1 MAKGKKYNDDI
12 KISIHA
18 PRVGSDT
25 KNYDWV
31 GRRKRKG
38 EEMIADE
45 KVYLSRMKKSMTR
58 EEKLFFL
65 DYLNMQDFDAVVDYG
80 GADGTLLSIVKDFVR
95 PDCELY
101 CIDEYAYSIANHNY
115 SIANYNYSITVNRIT
130 YGDEAQAMSWT
141 IGKKYLLI
149 FSSVLH
155 EMVAFPALGL
165 ILGAQAVAI
174 RDMYFDKL
182 LVDEPH
188 RKEIEGIKAQLK
200 NAYSTYETPTLADAY
215 QLLLKYTYEENYKKE
230 SVEDYFCN
238 LAKNLIDRLFVWQK
252 TFKCLCHQTYI
263 LPYIKKRVKKDFRI
277 EMKYPTHLKSLWV
290 RKAK

>member
-1 MAKGKKYNDDI
+1 
-12 KISIHA
+12 
-18 PRVGSDT
+18 
-25 KNYDWV
+25 
-31 GRRKRKG
+31 
-38 EEMIADE
+38 MIADE

-80 GADGTLLSIVKDFVR
+80 GADGTLLNIVKDFVR

-101 CIDEYAYSIANHNY
+101 CIDNYAYGTANHTCGT
-115 SIANYNYSITVNRIT
+115 ANDRIT
-130 YGDEAQAMSWT
+130 YGDETQALGWT

-155 EMVAFPALGL
+155 EMMELPKLDL
-165 ILGAQAVAI
+165 IWGAQAIAI

-188 RKEIEGIKAQLK
+188 RREIEGTKAWLS

-215 QLLLKYTYEENYKKE
+215 QLLLKYTYEANYAKE
-230 SVEDYFCN
+230 STEDYFCN
-238 LAKNLIDRLFVWQK
+238 LAKSLIDRLFVWQK
-252 TFKCLCHQTYI
+252 KFKCLCHQTYI
-263 LPYIKKRVKKDFRI
+263 LPYIKERVKKDWGI

-290 RKAK
+290 KEAK

>member
-1 MAKGKKYNDDI
+1 
-12 KISIHA
+12 
-18 PRVGSDT
+18 
-25 KNYDWV
+25 
-31 GRRKRKG
+31 
-38 EEMIADE
+38 MIADE

-65 DYLNMQDFDAVVDYG
+65 DYLNMKEFDAVVDYG

-101 CIDEYAYSIANHNY
+101 CIDEYSYSAGNNTY
-115 SIANYNYSITVNRIT
+115 YITSQGIT
-130 YGDEAQAMSWT
+130 YGSETQAMCWT
-141 IGKKYLLI
+141 FGKKYLLI

-155 EMVAFPALGL
+155 EMAALPALGL
-165 ILGAQAVAI
+165 IWGAQAVAI

-215 QLLLKYTYEENYKKE
+215 QLLLKYTYEENYEKE
-230 SVEDYFCN
+230 SAEDYFCN
-238 LAKNLIDRLFVWQK
+238 LAKSLIDRLFVWQK
-252 TFKCLCHQTYI
+252 AFKCLCHQTYI

-290 RKAK
+290 RKAQ

>member
-1 MAKGKKYNDDI
+1 
-12 KISIHA
+12 
-18 PRVGSDT
+18 
-25 KNYDWV
+25 
-31 GRRKRKG
+31 
-38 EEMIADE
+38 MIADE
-45 KVYLSRMKKSMTR
+45 KVYLSRMKKSMTK

-80 GADGTLLSIVKDFVR
+80 GADGTLLSIVRDFVR
-95 PDCELY
+95 PDCKLY
-101 CIDEYAYSIANHNY
+101 CVDEYIYGITNGYSIA
-115 SIANYNYSITVNRIT
+115 INRIINAT
-130 YGDEAQAMSWT
+130 ESQVMGWT

-155 EMVAFPALGL
+155 EMLALPALGL
-165 ILGAQAVAI
+165 IVGAQAVAI

-188 RKEIEGIKAQLK
+188 RREIEGIKSRLG

-215 QLLLKYTYEENYKKE
+215 QLLLKYTYVENSNKE

-238 LAKNLIDRLFVWQK
+238 LAKSLIDRLFVWQK

-263 LPYIKKRVKKDFRI
+263 LPYIKERVKKDWGI

-290 RKAK
+290 REEEK

>member
-1 MAKGKKYNDDI
+1 
-12 KISIHA
+12 
-18 PRVGSDT
+18 
-25 KNYDWV
+25 
-31 GRRKRKG
+31 
-38 EEMIADE
+38 MIADE
-45 KVYLSRMKKSMTR
+45 KVYLSRMKKSMTK

-101 CIDEYAYSIANHNY
+101 CVEEYSYSTANIK
-115 SIANYNYSITVNRIT
+115 SQGIT
-130 YGDEAQAMSWT
+130 YASEQQAMDWT
-141 IGKKYLLI
+141 FGKKYLLI

-155 EMVAFPALGL
+155 EMLALPALGL
-165 ILGAQAVAI
+165 IWGAQAVAI

-188 RKEIEGIKAQLK
+188 RREIEGIKARLS

-215 QLLLKYTYEENYKKE
+215 QLLLKYTYEENYEKE
-230 SVEDYFCN
+230 STEDYFCN
-238 LAKNLIDRLFVWQK
+238 LAKSLIDRLFVWQK

-263 LPYIKKRVKKDFRI
+263 LPYIKERVKKDWGI

-290 RKAK
+290 WEAK

>member
-1 MAKGKKYNDDI
+1 
-12 KISIHA
+12 
-18 PRVGSDT
+18 
-25 KNYDWV
+25 
-31 GRRKRKG
+31 
-38 EEMIADE
+38 MIADE
-45 KVYLSRMKKSMTR
+45 KVYLSRMKKSMTK

-65 DYLNMQDFDAVVDYG
+65 NYLNMQDFDAVVDYG

-101 CIDEYAYSIANHNY
+101 CIDEYS
-115 SIANYNYSITVNRIT
+115 
-130 YGDEAQAMSWT
+130 YGTTRYDGIIYTTEAQAMGWT

-155 EMVAFPALGL
+155 EMLALPALGL

-174 RDMYFDKL
+174 RDTYFDKL

-188 RKEIEGIKAQLK
+188 RREIGGIKARLS

-215 QLLLKYTYEENYKKE
+215 QLLLKYTYVENYNKE
-230 SVEDYFCN
+230 SVEDYFYN
-238 LAKNLIDRLFVWQK
+238 LAKSLIDRLFVWQK

-263 LPYIKKRVKKDFRI
+263 LPYIKKRVKKDWGI

-290 RKAK
+290 KEAK

>member
-1 MAKGKKYNDDI
+1 
-12 KISIHA
+12 
-18 PRVGSDT
+18 
-25 KNYDWV
+25 
-31 GRRKRKG
+31 
-38 EEMIADE
+38 MIADE

-65 DYLNMQDFDAVVDYG
+65 NYLNMQDFDAVVDYG

-101 CIDEYAYSIANHNY
+101 CIDEYSYG
-115 SIANYNYSITVNRIT
+115 ITNRDKIT
-130 YGDEAQAMSWT
+130 YATESQVMGWT

-155 EMVAFPALGL
+155 EMVALPALGL
-165 ILGAQAVAI
+165 IWGAQAVAI

-188 RKEIEGIKAQLK
+188 RREIEGIKAWLS

-215 QLLLKYTYEENYKKE
+215 QLLLKYTYEENYEKE
-230 SVEDYFCN
+230 STEDYFCN

-263 LPYIKKRVKKDFRI
+263 LPYIKERVKKDWGI

-290 RKAK
+290 REAK

>member
-1 MAKGKKYNDDI
+1 
-12 KISIHA
+12 
-18 PRVGSDT
+18 
-25 KNYDWV
+25 
-31 GRRKRKG
+31 
-38 EEMIADE
+38 MIADE
-45 KVYLSRMKKSMTR
+45 KVYLSRMKKSMTKK
-58 EEKLFFL
+58 EKLFFL

-101 CIDEYAYSIANHNY
+101 CIDEYSYG
-115 SIANYNYSITVNRIT
+115 ITNRDKIT
-130 YGDEAQAMSWT
+130 YATEQQAMGWT
-141 IGKKYLLI
+141 FGKKYLLI

-155 EMVAFPALGL
+155 EMLALPALGL

-188 RKEIEGIKAQLK
+188 RKEIEAIKSRLG

-215 QLLLKYTYEENYKKE
+215 QLLLKYTYEENYGKE
-230 SVEDYFCN
+230 SIEDYFGN
-238 LAKNLIDRLFVWQK
+238 LAKILIDRLFVWQK
-252 TFKCLCHQTYI
+252 TFKCLYHQTYI
-263 LPYIKKRVKKDFRI
+263 LPYIKERVKKDWGI

-290 RKAK
+290 KKEEK

>member
-1 MAKGKKYNDDI
+1 
-12 KISIHA
+12 
-18 PRVGSDT
+18 
-25 KNYDWV
+25 
-31 GRRKRKG
+31 
-38 EEMIADE
+38 MIADE

-65 DYLNMQDFDAVVDYG
+65 DYLNMQEFDAVVDYG

-101 CIDEYAYSIANHNY
+101 CIDKYAYGITNHT
-115 SIANYNYSITVNRIT
+115 YSITDNRIT
-130 YGDEAQAMSWT
+130 YGDETQAIGWT

-155 EMVAFPALGL
+155 EMMELPKLGL
-165 ILGAQAVAI
+165 IWGAQAVAI

-188 RKEIEGIKAQLK
+188 RKEIEGIRAQLR
-200 NAYSTYETPTLADAY
+200 NAYTTYETPTLADAY
-215 QLLLKYTYEENYKKE
+215 QLLLKYTYEENYEKE
-230 SVEDYFCN
+230 STEDYFCN
-238 LAKNLIDRLFVWQK
+238 LAKSLIDRLFVWQRG
-252 TFKCLCHQTYI
+252 FKCLCHQTYI
-263 LPYIKKRVKKDFRI
+263 LPYIKKRVEKDFGI

-290 RKAK
+290 KEAQ